1 MKVKW
6 FYWLIAAFF
15 LTVGLLVLRDRSN
28 PYRVWSGVFW
38 SLLGRC
44 FSYSAFVVA
53 KHCQPGH
60 SG

>member
-1 MKVKW
+1 MKVEW

-28 PYRVWSGVFW
+28 PHRVWSGVFW
-38 SLLGRC
+38 SLLGLC

-53 KHCQPGH
+53 KR
-60 SG
+60 